1 MSEQGESKL
10 SHEWMKFWAL
20 AGILVG
26 AILVVALVRP
36 FIFNRIVPAVMGEG
50 RLSAPI
56 PADTTEVEQPV
67 PETPVA
73 ETTPPALEEEANVP
87 AVEQLEGED
96 LPTAVTT
103 LTHIVQPGETLTQI
117 ARRFNISVNDI
128 VAANNLPNP
137 NHIEVGRL
145 LLIPQP

>member
-1 MSEQGESKL
+1 MSEQGESRL
-10 SHEWMKFWAL
+10 SREWMKFFVL
-20 AGILVG
+20 AGILAG

-50 RLSAPI
+50 RLSAPM
-56 PADTTEVEQPV
+56 PVDTEAEQPSS
-67 PETPVA
+67 ETPV
-73 ETTPPALEEEANVP
+73 EEVTPTATEEEAKVPEEQSLEEE
-87 AVEQLEGED
+87 EM
-96 LPTAVTT
+96 PTAVAT

-117 ARRFNISVNDI
+117 ARRFNVSVNDI

-137 NHIEVGRL
+137 NHIEVGHS